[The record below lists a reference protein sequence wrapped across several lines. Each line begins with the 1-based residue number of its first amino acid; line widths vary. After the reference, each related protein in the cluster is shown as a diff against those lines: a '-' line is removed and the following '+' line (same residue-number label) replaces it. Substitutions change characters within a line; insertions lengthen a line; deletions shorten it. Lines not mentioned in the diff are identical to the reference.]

1 MQIYKTPLREFKF
14 LLDDY
19 LALNDSQVL
28 KNQELETSDLMLI
41 LEEAAKLCEETLL
54 PLNQSGDSEGCKFDN
69 GVVTA
74 PKGFKEA
81 YKIFSENGWQGLK
94 VKEEFGGQN
103 LPYIMNMLLDEMIS
117 STNMAFGLYPGLT
130 EMLLMQ

>member
-1 MQIYKTPLREFKF
+1 MQIYKTPLKEFKF
-14 LLDDY
+14 LIEDFLK
-19 LALNDSQVL
+19 LNETEFL

-41 LEEAAKLCEETLL
+41 LDEAAKLCEETLL

-69 GVVTA
+69 GNVTT
-74 PKGFKEA
+74 PKGFKDA
-81 YKIFSENGWQGLK
+81 FKLFAENGWQGLK

-117 STNMAFGLYPGLT
+117 STNMSFGLY
-130 EMLLMQ
+130 QV